1 MLTQQF
7 FTRVQLAKIL
17 NFKSDGSIK
26 DLEKKG
32 FISPQIK
39 PAKYTFNQ
47 VLFMMICKEIVDCTD
62 LSWKYLI
69 EVNLNCILQKNLID
83 NDLLRLTYYKSTKIL
98 DVSLIID
105 HYNNIVPKL
114 YEYLDSGLSHIAAN
128 LKESENTTNDD
139 KPTFYSAYNKNKNC
153 IFLLFSID
161 RVYQKLQHK
170 CIELEIDLKE
180 KVRV

>member
-32 FISPQIK
+32 FITPQIK

-47 VLFMMICKEIVDCTD
+47 VLFMMMCKEITDFTD

-69 EVNLNCILQKNLID
+69 EVKLNCILEKNLID
-83 NDLLRLTYYKSTKIL
+83 YDLLFLSYFKSTKRL
-98 DVSLIID
+98 YVKVMNDND
-105 HYNNIVPKL
+105 DNIVANM
-114 YEYLDSGLSHIAAN
+114 YDYLDSGLSHIVSK
-128 LKESENTTNDD
+128 LKESEDD
-139 KPTFYSAYNKNKNC
+139 ICDDTPNFYTAYDKNC
-153 IFLLFSID
+153 IYLLFSID
-161 RVYQKLQHK
+161 VFYQKLQNK
-170 CIELEIDLKE
+170 CVELKIDLKE
-180 KVRV
+180 KVRA